1 MATKVKDKGGEG
13 SGGGGEFPPNKD
25 MPLEARVIQCIASL
39 RAPAST
45 QDTVDQYA
53 AEFATANLLRTYAE
67 KRYEAIKKDIIGS
80 FETEIALVRNAAVE
94 QMQKATHT
102 VRGEDWQL
110 DFAANKPALRVDVDE
125 LRTELIKQ
133 GVSVTVID
141 IAVNKVAKKST
152 PALIVS
158 AKPVV

>member
-1 MATKVKDKGGEG
+1 MATKVKNND
-13 SGGGGEFPPNKD
+13 N
-25 MPLEARVIQCIASL
+25 PLEARVIQCINSFK
-39 RAPAST
+39 APTTT

-53 AEFATANLLRTYAE
+53 TEFVTANLLRTYAE
-67 KRYEAIKKDIIGS
+67 KRYDAIKKSIVGS

-102 VRGEDWQL
+102 IRGEDWQI
-110 DFAANKPALRVDVDE
+110 DFAANTPALRTNVDE

-133 GVSVTVID
+133 GVSVTTID
-141 IAVNKVAKKST
+141 NAINKVSKKST
-152 PALIVS
+152 PALVVS